1 MRLLIVTPEF
11 PPDHGGG
18 IITFYRDLTPALVQ
32 LGCEVQVLKGS
43 AYINGQPDYEHEGIK
58 VAVLQT
64 ERFSDWIARFGH
76 FSMFP
81 ELQRHLAAAF
91 AMHEQAVEGEG
102 FDAVEVTDWGLLFL
116 PWMISS
122 KAPVLVQLHGSCGQI
137 AHYEPVAGREV
148 EGGFALLLERVG
160 LAAASSLCSYSNAN
174 VAWWESTLGR
184 GVSYLP
190 PPLDLRLQDSN
201 VIRSGWVTFG
211 RIQHWKGP
219 QVACSAWQRLGQ
231 DAPPLDWHG
240 RDTTH
245 GASGLAMSAWLTQSY
260 PQVWGETIRSCP
272 QLPPAE
278 VSAKMRRSKAVVIP
292 SEWDVFNLV
301 TAEAMACG
309 CVVVVS
315 TGAGA
320 ADLIEH
326 GRNGFVFPAG
336 DDQALADIVRMVES
350 MSDQER
356 ELMGSAAARTV
367 LEQLDTAVVARQK
380 MNLYQSILAS
390 ASNPPLWLHATLLPA
405 PSAAR
410 GASFLD
416 SLPLRELASY
426 VRDRALRK
434 VTGRKLR

>member
-1 MRLLIVTPEF
+1 MRILIVTPEF

-32 LGCEVQVLKGS
+32 LGCNVQILKGS
-43 AYINGQPDYEHEGIK
+43 AYINGQPDYECEGIK
-58 VAVLQT
+58 VSVLDT
-64 ERFSDWIARFGH
+64 RRFEEWIDRFGH
-76 FSMFP
+76 FAMFP
-81 ELQRHLAAAF
+81 DLQRHLAAAF
-91 AMHEQAVEGEG
+91 AMHEQVSEGEG

-122 KAPVLVQLHGSCGQI
+122 KSRVLVQLHGSCGQI
-137 AHYEPVAGREV
+137 AHHEPVAGREV
-148 EGGFALLLERVG
+148 EGAFELLLERAG
-160 LAAASSLCSYSNAN
+160 LAAASALCSLSKAN
-174 VAWWESTLGR
+174 VAWWKGLFGR
-184 GVSYLP
+184 DVYYLP
-190 PPLDLRLQDSN
+190 PPLDLKLQN
-201 VIRSGWVTFG
+201 YAELRSGWVTFG

-231 DAPPLDWHG
+231 EAPPLEWHG

-245 GASGLAMSAWLTQSY
+245 GSSGLTTSAWLAKSY
-260 PQVWGETIRSCP
+260 PQVWGKTIHHCP
-272 QLPPAE
+272 QLPPVD

-320 ADLIEH
+320 ADLIDH

-336 DDQALADIVRMVES
+336 DDQALADIVREVEA
-350 MSDQER
+350 MSDEAR

-367 LEQLDTAVVARQK
+367 LEKLDPRVVAQQK
-380 MNLYQSILAS
+380 MALYQNISVS
-390 ASNPPLWLHATLLPA
+390 ATNVPLWLRDTLLPA
-405 PSAAR
+405 QSPAS
-410 GASFLD
+410 ASFLD
-416 SLPLRELASY
+416 ALPLRGLTSY

-434 VTGRKLR
+434 VTGRKL

>member
-1 MRLLIVTPEF
+1 MKVLVISPEY

-18 IITFYRDLTPALVQ
+18 IITFYRDLTRALVQ
-32 LGCEVQVLKGS
+32 LGCEVHVLKGS
-43 AYINGQPDYEHEGIK
+43 AYINGQPDYEYEGIK
-58 VAVLQT
+58 VSVLQT
-64 ERFSDWIARFGH
+64 KRFTYWIARFGH

-81 ELQRHLAAAF
+81 DLQRHLAAAF
-91 AMHEQAVEGEG
+91 AMHEQAAEGDG

-116 PWMISS
+116 PWMNSS

-148 EGGFALLLERVG
+148 EGAFGLLVERAG
-160 LAAASSLCSYSNAN
+160 LAAASSLCSYSKAN
-174 VAWWESTLGR
+174 VGWWESTLGR
-184 GVSYLP
+184 DVSYLP
-190 PPLDLRLQDSN
+190 PPLDLKLQDSN
-201 VIRSGWVTFG
+201 GTRSGWVTFG

-219 QVACSAWQRLGQ
+219 QVACAAWQRLGQ

-245 GASGLAMSAWLTQSY
+245 GASGLATSAWLAKSY
-260 PQVWGETIRSCP
+260 PQVWGKTICP
-272 QLPPAE
+272 CLQLPPAE
-278 VSAKMRRSKAVVIP
+278 VSATMRRSKAVVIP

-301 TAEAMACG
+301 TAEAMASG

-336 DDQALADIVRMVES
+336 DDQALADIVRTVEA
-350 MSDQER
+350 MSDEER
-356 ELMGSAAARTV
+356 ERMGSAAARTV
-367 LEQLDTAVVARQK
+367 FEKLDPVVVARQK
-380 MNLYQSILAS
+380 IALYEGTPAS
-390 ASNPPLWLHATLLPA
+390 APNVPRWLRDILLP
-405 PSAAR
+405 PQSSVS
-410 GASFLD
+410 ASFLD
-416 SLPLRELASY
+416 ALPLRDLATY

-434 VTGRKLR
+434 VTGRKL